1 MSLTSIQIAD
11 ATRRK
16 ILEKTTTLVDDATLY
31 MNMNLAYDD
40 LKIKSFTNDQIES
53 ATIALTAGVGILPA
67 NFGTLYGPGYK
78 TSTDKTPFE
87 EKSIA
92 DFYRDQTVEGMTVEG
107 GQLKVSP
114 DTTAQM
120 LIKFY
125 PSYDALTSAQNPEI
139 NGYLHELII
148 YGAMYRILEDLQSE
162 SLAEYYKNVFKE
174 EFKEKISSLSNYQED
189 NADGGTMFNYI
200 RII

>member
-16 ILEKTTTLVDDATLY
+16 ILEKTATLVDDATLY

-53 ATIALTAGVGILPA
+53 ATVALTLGIGTLPA

-92 DFYRDQTVEGMTVEG
+92 DFYRDQTVEGMTIEG
-107 GQLKVSP
+107 AQLKVSP

-125 PSYDALTSAQNPEI
+125 PSYDALTSTQNPEV

-189 NADGGTMFNYI
+189 NADGGQLFNYI
-200 RII
+200 KIL

>member
-53 ATIALTAGVGILPA
+53 ATIALTSGVGTLPT

-78 TSTDKTPFE
+78 TATDKTPFE

-92 DFYRDQTVEGMTVEG
+92 DFYRDQTVEGMTIEG

-114 DTTAQM
+114 DTTAQI

-125 PSYDALTSAQNPEI
+125 PSYEPLTSAQNPEI

-189 NADGGTMFNYI
+189 NADGGQMFNYI
-200 RII
+200 RIV